1 MFSLIFILVLVY
13 LIVGVLSYLISIFN
27 FFFDL
32 KEILKERKQ
41 NKKKL
46 TE

>member
-13 LIVGVLSYLISIFN
+13 LIVGVLSHLISIFN

>member
-1 MFSLIFILVLVY
+1 MFSLIFILVSVY
-13 LIVGVLSYLISIFN
+13 LIVGVLSHLINIFN

>member
-1 MFSLIFILVLVY
+1 MFSLIFILILVY
-13 LIVGVLSYLISIFN
+13 LIVGILNHLINIFN

-32 KEILKERKQ
+32 KEVLRERKQ

>member
-1 MFSLIFILVLVY
+1 MFSLIFILMLVY
-13 LIVGVLSYLISIFN
+13 LIVGILSHLINIFN

-32 KEILKERKQ
+32 EEILKERKQ

>member
-1 MFSLIFILVLVY
+1 MFSLIFILILVY
-13 LIVGVLSYLISIFN
+13 LIVGILSHLINIFN

-32 KEILKERKQ
+32 KEVLKKRKQ